1 MREERAA
8 MEKRLTDAQQAELRF
23 LRQRVDREQDE
34 LLRVNRQ
41 LDINQRMFHA
51 RQDLQSFVERL
62 RKEGYNI

>member
-1 MREERAA
+1 
-8 MEKRLTDAQQAELRF
+8 MEKNLTDAQQAELRF
-23 LRQRVDREQDE
+23 LRQRVDRVQDE
-34 LLRVNRQ
+34 LLRVDKR